1 MTAVR
6 RRWLRVVALVAF
18 ATLLVAFGRTVD
30 WRAAAAAAKGADI
43 GLLLLAL
50 VANQLSLA
58 LKAVRWWVFL
68 RPLGVRSLWLVVR
81 ATFAGASL
89 NNLVVAQGGEGAR
102 VLLVSRATGVSSA
115 RVAAALALERVL
127 DAVSYLTLLVT
138 AAWMMD
144 LPEMLLRW
152 RTAASVAL
160 GIVVVLLVALSRRSE
175 EQVPRPGLGTTSRL
189 RSYAQRFTSSASDLA
204 TPARLIIAL
213 VLSLGAWALQVATY
227 HTVARAAHL
236 PISLSGSTAAL
247 LAIGISF
254 LLRAT
259 PGNVGV
265 FQLIYAVTARGFGIA
280 EGPAVAAALLIQT
293 IQVIPT
299 VTIGTVM
306 AHGLLARD
314 REEELLSQLSAT
326 GRTAQHARPG
336 RQHNH
341 SPDS

>member
-18 ATLLVAFGRTVD
+18 ATLLIAFLRTVD
-30 WRAAAAAAKGADI
+30 WRAAAAAARSADI
-43 GLLLLAL
+43 GLLVLAL

-102 VLLVSRATGVSSA
+102 VILVSRATGVSSA

-127 DAVSYLTLLVT
+127 DAVSYLTLLVA

-152 RTAASVAL
+152 RTAASIAL
-160 GIVVVLLVALSRRSE
+160 GVVVAALMVLGFSRNSAAGVDAARG
-175 EQVPRPGLGTTSRL
+175 RIRA
-189 RSYAQRFTSSASDLA
+189 YAQRFTSSASDLA

-236 PISLSGSTAAL
+236 SISLSGSIAAL

-299 VTIGTVM
+299 VAIGTVM
-306 AHGLLARD
+306 AHGLLGRD
-314 REEELLSQLSAT
+314 RDDERIAKLS
-326 GRTAQHARPG
+326 RPL
-336 RQHNH
+336 
-341 SPDS
+341 

>member
-1 MTAVR
+1 MTAAR

-18 ATLLVAFGRTVD
+18 AALFVAFGRHVD
-30 WRAAAAAAKGADI
+30 WRAAATAARNADI
-43 GLLLLAL
+43 GLLVLAL

-68 RPLGVRSLWLVVR
+68 RPLGVRSLMLVVR

-127 DAVSYLTLLVT
+127 DAVSYLVLLVS

-144 LPEMLLRW
+144 LPETVLRW
-152 RTAASVAL
+152 RTAASIAL
-160 GIVVVLLVALSRRSE
+160 GVVVVAFMALGVSRPRE
-175 EQVPRPGLGTTSRL
+175 EKQVPRLGLGTTARA
-189 RSYAQRFTSSASDLA
+189 YVQRFTSSASDLA
-204 TPARLIIAL
+204 TPPRLAVAML
-213 VLSLGAWALQVATY
+213 LSLGAWALQVATY
-227 HTVARAAHL
+227 HTVALAAHL
-236 PISLSGSTAAL
+236 PISLSGSIAAL

-265 FQLIYAVTARGFGIA
+265 FQLIYAMTARGFGIA

-293 IQVIPT
+293 IQVLPT
-299 VTIGTVM
+299 VAIGTVM
-306 AHGLLARD
+306 AHGLLGHAPEDD
-314 REEELLSQLSAT
+314 RIAKLS
-326 GRTAQHARPG
+326 RPL
-336 RQHNH
+336 
-341 SPDS
+341 